1 MIYPWQTEQWK
12 QIINAK
18 QENRLPHALLFTGIE
33 GTGKTHF
40 AEQFIRSFCCKNNNE
55 FLSKLDAENCTCHDC
70 RLISG
75 KAHPNILWIEPEKV
89 GSAIKIDQ
97 VREVSTYVQ
106 QTSLQHEFR
115 IVLIYS
121 AHEMTT
127 SAANALLKTLEEP
140 ASGTIIILVS
150 NQAGH
155 LPATI
160 LSRCQRILFP
170 RPSKELALTWLKKQ
184 NIDDAELLLGLANGA
199 PLAALQF
206 ADKKTLSG
214 RTNLLEALFL
224 LSKKQADPLK
234 MAMKIQDLD
243 SLPFLDFMLTW
254 VMDLMRLHLECDPS
268 HLINQDFTQQ
278 LSEIQKRSQLQNM
291 MQYLNYLNEMRTQIS
306 TGINLNKQLM
316 IESVFIRWMECAT
329 CF

>member
-12 QIINAK
+12 QLLNAK
-18 QENRLPHALLFTGIE
+18 QKNRLPHALLFTGIE
-33 GTGKTHF
+33 GVGKTHF
-40 AEQFIRSFCCKNNNE
+40 AEQFIRTFCCKNNNME
-55 FLSKLDAENCTCHDC
+55 DCACHDC
-70 RLISG
+70 RLIAG

-89 GSAIKIDQ
+89 GSAIKVDQ
-97 VREVSTYVQ
+97 IREVSEYVQ

-121 AHEMTT
+121 AHEMNA

-140 ASGTIIILVS
+140 SSGTIIILIS
-150 NQAGH
+150 NQAGY

-170 RPSKELALTWLKKQ
+170 RPSKELALTWLRQQ
-184 NIDDAELLLGLANGA
+184 NTGNADVLLRIANGA
-199 PLAALQF
+199 PLTALQF
-206 ADKKTLSG
+206 ANNKMLSE
-214 RTNLLEALFL
+214 RANLLETLFL
-224 LSKKQADPLK
+224 LSQKQTDPLK
-234 MAMKIQDLD
+234 TTMKIQELD

-254 VMDLMRLHLECDPS
+254 VMDLLRLHLECDHS
-268 HLINQDFTQQ
+268 HLVNQDFLKQ
-278 LSEIQKRSQLQNM
+278 LSVIQQRSKLQPM

-306 TGINLNKQLM
+306 TGFNLNKQLM
-316 IESVFIRWMECAT
+316 IENVLIRWMECAT